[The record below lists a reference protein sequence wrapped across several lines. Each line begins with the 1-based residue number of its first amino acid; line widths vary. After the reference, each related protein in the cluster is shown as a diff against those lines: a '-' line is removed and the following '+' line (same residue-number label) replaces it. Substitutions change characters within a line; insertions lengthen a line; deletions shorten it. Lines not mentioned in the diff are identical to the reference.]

1 MAGLRGSISSDPE
14 CRHSETRSSVERSRL
29 FRTWFVVALGLTTSF
44 GTFIWSLSRG
54 DIRAEDGSPKN
65 SKQKSQAVDVPPSGQ
80 TDEAKKKIAALRT
93 PESIKIQEA
102 LTEFNSLIGDW
113 RGVGMVKR
121 NSTSGAWKETANWVW
136 DFDASPVAIRY
147 EVREG
152 KLLTTAHLSFDPE
165 AKAYTLKAVSP
176 DKVERAY
183 TGKLDDKHLILE
195 TKSADDE
202 DGYRMTIT
210 RLNEKRTLVL
220 HEKRKAGQTFFSRIA
235 EVGYTREGTR
245 LAEPGAGEPECLVT
259 GGYGSMKVMFE
270 GETYYVCCTGCLQA
284 FQADPAGV
292 VADYKKK
299 LADRKKA
306 SSK

>member
-1 MAGLRGSISSDPE
+1 MSATGDSMPSIPERQLSRSRSVSLRSRAFVMVGLLASAGL
-14 CRHSETRSSVERSRL
+14 
-29 FRTWFVVALGLTTSF
+29 VA
-44 GTFIWSLSRG
+44 WSLSRG
-54 DIRAEDGSPKN
+54 DIRADDAPAK
-65 SKQKSQAVDVPPSGQ
+65 D
-80 TDEAKKKIAALRT
+80 AKKKIADLRT

-102 LTEFNSLIGDW
+102 LAEFNSLIGDW

-121 NSTSGAWKETANWVW
+121 NSTSGAWKEAANWIW
-136 DFDASPVAIRY
+136 DFDTTPIGIRY
-147 EVREG
+147 EVQDG
-152 KLLTTAHLSFDPE
+152 KLLSTAHLSFDPE
-165 AKAYTLKAVSP
+165 AKVYTLKTVSP
-176 DKVERAY
+176 DKVERSY
-183 TGKLDDKHLILE
+183 SGTLDDKNLVLE

-202 DGYRMTIT
+202 DAYRMTIT

-220 HEKRKAGQTFFSRIA
+220 HEKRKANQTFFSRVA

-259 GGYGSMKVMFE
+259 GGYGSMKVMFG